1 MPTDRQVI
9 YALSR
14 GVSNICVGDQNL
26 KSPFVL
32 EALKFHSKQLK
43 TVSVE
48 TEGEV
53 PKDVQ
58 EFFKVNKLSL
68 G

>member
-1 MPTDRQVI
+1 MATDQQVI

-14 GVSNICVGDQNL
+14 GVSSICLGDQNL

-48 TEGEV
+48 TEGEIPENV
-53 PKDVQ
+53 KD
-58 EFFKVNKLSL
+58 FFAENKLRL